1 MSLFTIETTD
11 ELQKIIK
18 EQTSLIIRGGG
29 SKAALSSPSDDV
41 NLLDIS
47 QLSGIIEYQ
56 PSEYTFT
63 AYAGTPLTEIVAALA
78 EHGQY
83 LPFDPILIDS
93 GATIGGTVAANT
105 SGSGRFR
112 YGGVRDFIL
121 GIRFVD
127 GHGNLVRS
135 GGKVVKNAAGF
146 DLSKFMVGSLGQF
159 GALVELS
166 FKVFPQP
173 QNYQTLILNYPDAQ
187 SALAAIFALS
197 TSPLEMDALDL
208 EVDEQFRL
216 LIRIGGLEGTL
227 AKRLERLKLFLQEK
241 AISKAISNVEAFDSD
256 SILVGNH
263 EAMRWQAINNLTW
276 SADAKNIFKIPISA
290 RQMPELDSKL
300 DSIGAKRR
308 YSAAANV
315 AWVALDDSNS
325 LENILLECNCVA
337 LRLIGKFGKPIIGQQ
352 NGQAMMLRVKQA
364 LDPDGRFWSNFS
376 R

>member
-1 MSLFTIETTD
+1 MTLFTVETTD

-18 EQTSLIIRGGG
+18 EHSKLVIRSGG
-29 SKAALSSPSDDV
+29 SKVALSSPPDDV

-47 QLSGIIEYQ
+47 QLNGIIEYQ
-56 PSEYTFT
+56 PSEYTFK
-63 AYAGTPLTEIVAALA
+63 AYAGTPLAEIVAALA

-146 DLSKFMVGSLGQF
+146 DLSKFMVGSLGQY

-173 QNYQTLILNYPDAQ
+173 QNYQSLILNYPDTQ

-208 EVDEQFRL
+208 EVDDQFSL
-216 LIRIGGLEGTL
+216 LIRIGGLEGSL
-227 AKRLERLKLFLQEK
+227 SGRIERLKKFLQEK
-241 AISKAISNVEAFDSD
+241 ATFADA
-256 SILVGNH
+256 SILVGD
-263 EAMRWQAINNLTW
+263 EETMRWQAINNLAW
-276 SADAKNIFKIPISA
+276 AADSKNIFKVPIAA

-300 DSIGAKRR
+300 DAIGAKRR

-315 AWVALDDSNS
+315 AWVALDDSS
-325 LENILLECNCVA
+325 PLDNILNDCKCVA
-337 LRLIGKFGKPIIGQQ
+337 LRLIGDFGKPIIGKQ
-352 NGQAMMLRVKQA
+352 NGQAMIQRMKQA
-364 LDPDGRFWSNFS
+364 LDPDGRFWDQNL
-376 R
+376 